1 MSNKGNALISVILI
15 ALGVVFIWL
24 YDRDTLPRSIVMLC
38 GLAFVI
44 PAVISLI
51 SVFFAGKNSKR
62 SSALRGIQMICGI
75 GGLVLGLCIIFLPG
89 IFRPLLVY
97 PFAAL
102 LIFGGA
108 FQIFQLSHKYRPVD
122 YPAWMYLAPVLVLV
136 AGVVILCVPT
146 LREPSSQPW
155 VVLTTGIAAVLYG
168 INGLFISILPHRLPP
183 LLHDTKKATQTNDSK
198 TDTTIPAE
206 KTEPAATDTPKTV
219 RPVETNTD
227 EPQSIH

>member
-51 SVFFAGKNSKR
+51 SVFFAGKNSR
-62 SSALRGIQMICGI
+62 RGSGARVIQMICGI

-89 IFRPLLVY
+89 VFRPLLVY

-122 YPAWMYLAPVLVLV
+122 YPAWMYLVPVLVLV

-168 INGLFISILPHRLPP
+168 INGLLISILPHRLPP
-183 LLHDTKKATQTNDSK
+183 LQHDTKKADKKDDSEA
-198 TDTTIPAE
+198 DTALPAE
-206 KTEPAATDTPKTV
+206 KTEPAPTHTDTTV
-219 RPVETNTD
+219 KPVETHSD